1 MLDSDLG
8 KQAICVAPNL
18 KTESSGLG
26 MICQDVVDVKFI
38 FTGCTKKVKKLK
50 DQNWVKTLSIL

>member
-1 MLDSDLG
+1 MG
-8 KQAICVAPNL
+8 MQAICVAPNL

-38 FTGCTKKVKKLK
+38 FTGCTKKVKELK
-50 DQNWVKTLSIL
+50 DQNWVRTLSIL